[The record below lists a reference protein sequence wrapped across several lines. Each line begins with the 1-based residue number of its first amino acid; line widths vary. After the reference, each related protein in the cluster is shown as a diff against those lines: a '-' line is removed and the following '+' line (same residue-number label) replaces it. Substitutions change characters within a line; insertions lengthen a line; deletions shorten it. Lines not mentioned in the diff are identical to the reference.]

1 MRLPEELQFFQNSR
15 RAQLT
20 TPARMD
26 GKVCVITGATSG
38 VGYQAARRLAEG
50 GAYLVLICRNEVKA
64 RSLQSELA
72 NDYGANSDIIIADF
86 FNLNQVTQAAQAV
99 SASFPQV
106 HVLINNAGIFNKRRR
121 LTVDGFEETF
131 CVIHLA
137 AYLLTRLLEKN
148 LKSGSP
154 SRIIEINSEAHRF
167 GGLQVNDL
175 DWTKRIYIPLRAY
188 GAANIAKLLTAMEL
202 AERLR
207 SSGVTVNVMHPGEV
221 RTNIGMNNPILYRLY
236 NHYVLR
242 WFLKDPAIAGDAVYY
257 LAAAPELQNITGKF
271 YNKTIEEK
279 PASYIL
285 KKETQRKIW
294 EISEHLIRPYLEE
307 PDDL

>member
-1 MRLPEELQFFQNSR
+1 
-15 RAQLT
+15 
-20 TPARMD
+20 
-26 GKVCVITGATSG
+26 
-38 VGYQAARRLAEG
+38 
-50 GAYLVLICRNEVKA
+50 
-64 RSLQSELA
+64 
-72 NDYGANSDIIIADF
+72 
-86 FNLNQVTQAAQAV
+86 
-99 SASFPQV
+99 
-106 HVLINNAGIFNKRRR
+106 
-121 LTVDGFEETF
+121 
-131 CVIHLA
+131 
-137 AYLLTRLLEKN
+137 LLEKN